1 MKKVAKPRTQAKK
14 KEPQPLR
21 DRPATLVDVARSAG
35 VVPMTASRA
44 INGTGYVSEQV
55 RERVLRVAK
64 KLDYRPNVLARSLKQ
79 QRLNTVGV
87 MLPDIANPFS
97 AELVA
102 GIQEVLAEAGYS
114 AFLATAGRSVE
125 KERDSLLAFVDHRLD
140 GIIVATRGTEI
151 GNEIVNEITKQN
163 IPVVTVG
170 HPIEGSAVDCVTA
183 DHQKGTYAATTHLI
197 ELGHKNIG
205 FIGVAMEDALNLR
218 RFRGYLA
225 ALTEHGLTLHKE
237 YVVGP
242 SHGPAYSTEEDGY
255 KGMLSLVKLKRR
267 PSAIVARNDFT
278 AIGVLRAAH
287 ELGLAVPDEIA
298 VVGFDNIPLSNFAIP
313 PLTTVAQPIVEQG
326 RRAARFLIDRI
337 ERTYEGS
344 RREVCLDCQLIVRES
359 TTAARYQK
367 ASVTK

>member
-1 MKKVAKPRTQAKK
+1 MKKAAKPRTHAHER
-14 KEPQPLR
+14 EPQTIR
-21 DRPATLVDVARSAG
+21 DKPTTLVDVARAAG

-55 RERVLRVAK
+55 RELVLRAAK
-64 KLDYRPNVLARSLKQ
+64 RLDYRPNVLARSLKQ
-79 QRLNTVGV
+79 HRLNTVGV
-87 MLPDIANPFS
+87 MLPDISNPFS

-102 GIQEVLAEAGYS
+102 GIQDVLAEVGYS
-114 AFLATAGRSVE
+114 TFLATAGRSVE
-125 KERDSLLAFVDHRLD
+125 KERHSLLAFVDHRLD
-140 GIIVATRGTEI
+140 GILVATRGTEI
-151 GNEIVNEITKQN
+151 SNEVVNEITKQN

-170 HPIEGSAVDCVTA
+170 HPIEGSTVDCVTA
-183 DHQKGTYAATTHLI
+183 DHEKGTYLATTHLI

-205 FIGVAMEDALNLR
+205 FIGVAMEAALNLR

-225 ALTEHGLTLHKE
+225 ALTQHGLTLHKE

-242 SHGPAYSTEEDGY
+242 SHGPSYATEEDGY
-255 KGMLSLVKLKRR
+255 QGMLSLFKRKRR
-267 PSAIVARNDFT
+267 PTAIVARNDFT

-287 ELGLAVPDEIA
+287 ELGLVVPDDVA
-298 VVGFDNIPLSNFAIP
+298 VVGFDNIPFSTFTIP

-337 ERTYEGS
+337 ERTYEGG

-359 TTAARYQK
+359 TTPKRPHK
-367 ASVTK
+367 ASSAG